1 MEEVWLPGMLGIL
14 ELTPAVLP
22 AIWDADF
29 LLGPRDASGE
39 DTHVLCEINVSSVLP
54 FPDTA
59 ADSVARAAV
68 GCMER
73 ARRARHATGTGQVVD
88 EG

>member
-1 MEEVWLPGMLGIL
+1 QVMEETWLPGMLGIL
-14 ELTPAVLP
+14 DLTPAVLP

-29 LLGPRDASGE
+29 LLGPQDASGE
-39 DTHVLCEINVSSVLP
+39 DTYVLCEINVSSVLP

-59 ADSVARAAV
+59 AGSIARTAV

-73 ARRARHATGTGQVVD
+73 ARRARGVTGTRPAL
-88 EG
+88 E